1 MIQPRGFQFSN
12 LLLFV
17 IHICFFRLIGLMNLE
32 REPTFPP
39 YEGDL
44 SNQHLSFDQDQW
56 KTNSQ
61 KGSCVSTE
69 LDSMENPPS
78 SPDCVNGLSPYSEEI
93 THRPDTVYSDSDDTV
108 SNSQATTSLTW
119 NQPSSEESYLE
130 PPQGLYMDQ
139 EGTRRYPSLPRSMI
153 DAVIPNYRSRAV
165 NLNCSRRPFLR
176 HAYNAALQTEPRVER
191 TLNSLVPLVRS
202 TAVETYPYGKPR
214 SPRTRIPNNVKSIV
228 LYLHDA
234 YLSVYPDATVED
246 IADGIVSYLIEWG

>member
-1 MIQPRGFQFSN
+1 
-12 LLLFV
+12 
-17 IHICFFRLIGLMNLE
+17 
-32 REPTFPP
+32 
-39 YEGDL
+39 
-44 SNQHLSFDQDQW
+44 
-56 KTNSQ
+56 
-61 KGSCVSTE
+61 
-69 LDSMENPPS
+69 
-78 SPDCVNGLSPYSEEI
+78 
-93 THRPDTVYSDSDDTV
+93 
-108 SNSQATTSLTW
+108 
-119 NQPSSEESYLE
+119 
-130 PPQGLYMDQ
+130 MDQ

-234 YLSVYPDATVED
+234 YLSVYPDATVKD

>member
-1 MIQPRGFQFSN
+1 
-12 LLLFV
+12 
-17 IHICFFRLIGLMNLE
+17 MNLE

-139 EGTRRYPSLPRSMI
+139 EGRMLHRKL
-153 DAVIPNYRSRAV
+153 
-165 NLNCSRRPFLR
+165 RPFE
-176 HAYNAALQTEPRVER
+176 HMVNATGAGDAFTAAMIYATLEDMPIESVMDYAMAAGIAAVSHER
-191 TLNSLVPLVRS
+191 TINPNMSVPLLEEILL
-202 TAVETYPYGKPR
+202 AH
-214 SPRTRIPNNVKSIV
+214 RI
-228 LYLHDA
+228 
-234 YLSVYPDATVED
+234 
-246 IADGIVSYLIEWG
+246 

>member
-32 REPTFPP
+32 RETTFPP

-139 EGTRRYPSLPRSMI
+139 
-153 DAVIPNYRSRAV
+153 
-165 NLNCSRRPFLR
+165 
-176 HAYNAALQTEPRVER
+176 
-191 TLNSLVPLVRS
+191 
-202 TAVETYPYGKPR
+202 
-214 SPRTRIPNNVKSIV
+214 
-228 LYLHDA
+228 
-234 YLSVYPDATVED
+234 
-246 IADGIVSYLIEWG
+246 